1 VICKYLD
8 KVAFMLQKFFII
20 FLVLSSIKSVA
31 DDSVVLQLKWQH
43 QFQFAGFYAALE
55 KGYYKEQGFDV
66 EIREH
71 NKQTSPVEEVLA
83 GRATF
88 GISDSSIVLH
98 RMKKKPVVVLA
109 SFFQHSPLVLLSLSS
124 SGIRSPEDLINKR
137 VMYQKGIDDAPLTAM
152 FTTLGINSEQYTHVP
167 HSFNN
172 ETLMNDEVDAVS
184 VYLTNQPKW
193 FADKGIEVNIIDP
206 INYGVDFY
214 GDLLFTSEKYIQDSS
229 EKALAFKEASI
240 KGWQYALDNQEEIID
255 LIINK
260 YKNKLSKEHL
270 KFEAIHTARM
280 IKTNTIPIGTTYPER
295 FNRIANIY
303 RTLNMVPDDATEE
316 GLLIKDYLTQA
327 SEKERELYYY
337 LLFCVVFLAT
347 SLTLMAIFNKR
358 LRTLVKN
365 RTNDLKQANNN
376 LASKV
381 GVIAEQNEALQIEK
395 LNAEAAS
402 KAKSD
407 FVSNMSHEI
416 RTPLNG
422 IYGSLQ
428 LLKQEQLSE
437 KGIDLVDNAISSG
450 QSLLVVINDIL
461 DFSKIEAG
469 KLTLDIKPF
478 DFVKLLETTVSN
490 IKHIPKEKKK
500 EIAFSCSSENMHSF
514 WIGDDIRV
522 KQILI
527 NLLSNAFK
535 FTEQGKVTVICE
547 ECLVSNIPNISIQIE
562 DTGIGMSV
570 NNQKTLFSR
579 FEQQDTSITRKFG
592 GTGLGLSIVQSLV
605 YLMGG
610 EISVKSIIGVG
621 STFTVL
627 LPLEKTE
634 EVKESA
640 IEIKAPDLTGRN
652 ILIAEDNRINQTI
665 IKTMLAPCNAN
676 IIIANNGI
684 EAIEKHKSHEPDF
697 IFMDIQMPMLD
708 GISACQHIR
717 VTDKVTPIIALT
729 ANVMTNDV
737 ERYLASGFNSHVP
750 KPTEQ
755 AMVFQVLNQFLR

>member
-1 VICKYLD
+1 MPKCL
-8 KVAFMLQKFFII
+8 FFVV
-20 FLVLSSIKSVA
+20 LVLTLFFTSIKSVA
-31 DDSVVLQLKWQH
+31 DDSVVLQLKWHH

-66 EIREH
+66 EIRAH

-98 RMKKKPVVVLA
+98 RMKNKPVVVLA

-124 SGIRSPEDLINKR
+124 SDIRSPDDLINKR

-152 FTTLGINSEQYTHVP
+152 FSTLGISNEQYTHVP

-172 ETLMNDEVDAVS
+172 ELLMNGEVDAVS

-193 FADKGIEVNIIDP
+193 FADKGVEVNIIDP

-214 GDLLFTSEKYIQDSS
+214 GDLLFTSEAYIKSS
-229 EKALAFKEASI
+229 PEKALAFKEASI
-240 KGWQYALDNQEEIID
+240 KGWQYALNNQEEIIN

-260 YKNKLSKEHL
+260 YQKALSKEL
-270 KFEAIHTARM
+270 LQFEATHTARM
-280 IKTNTIPIGTTYPER
+280 IKASTIPIGTTYPER
-295 FNRIANIY
+295 FHRIANIY
-303 RTLNMVPDDATEE
+303 RNLKMVPIDASAE
-316 GLLIKDYLTQA
+316 GLLINDYLKKSA
-327 SEKERELYYY
+327 EKERALYYY
-337 LLFCVVFLAT
+337 LLFFVAFLVIL
-347 SLTLMAIFNKR
+347 LTLMAIFNKR
-358 LRTLVKN
+358 LRRLVKN
-365 RTNDLKQANNN
+365 KTVELKLTNKS
-376 LASKV
+376 LASKIE
-381 GVIAEQNEALQIEK
+381 VIALQNEELQVEK
-395 LNAEAAS
+395 LNAESAS

-428 LLKQEQLSE
+428 LLKQEELSD
-437 KGIDLVDNAISSG
+437 KGIELVENAISSG

-469 KLTLDIKPF
+469 KLSLDIKPF
-478 DFVKLLETTVSN
+478 DVVKLFETTVIN
-490 IKHIPKEKKK
+490 IKHIATEKNL
-500 EIAFSCSSENMHSF
+500 EFTWSIDNMHKY
-514 WIGDDIRV
+514 WLGDDIRV

-535 FTEQGKVTVICE
+535 FTEKGKVILTCDE
-547 ECLVSNIPNISIQIE
+547 RLVSNIPYISIQIE
-562 DTGIGMSV
+562 DTGIGMSERY
-570 NNQKTLFSR
+570 QQTLFSR
-579 FEQQDTSITRKFG
+579 FEQQDASITRKFG

-605 YLMGG
+605 HLMGG
-610 EISVKSIIGVG
+610 EVSVKSKVDEG

-627 LPLEKTE
+627 LPLKKTE
-634 EVKESA
+634 QVEEA
-640 IEIKAPDLTGRN
+640 TIEIKVPDLTGRN
-652 ILIAEDNRINQTI
+652 ILVVEDNRINQTI
-665 IKTMLAPCNAN
+665 IRTMLTPCKAN
-676 IIIANNGI
+676 VIIADNGI
-684 EAIEKHKSHEPDF
+684 EAIENHHKHTPDF
-697 IFMDIQMPMLD
+697 IFMDIQMPVLD
-708 GISACQHIR
+708 GISACQQIR
-717 VTDKVTPIIALT
+717 VIDEITPIIALT

-737 ERYLASGFNSHVP
+737 ERYLACGFNSHVP

-755 AMVFQVLNQFLR
+755 TMLFRVLNEFIS

>member
-1 VICKYLD
+1 
-8 KVAFMLQKFFII
+8 MLKKLCFI

-66 EIREH
+66 EIRAH
-71 NKQTSPVEEVLA
+71 NKKTSPVEEVLS

-98 RMKKKPVVVLA
+98 RMKNKPVVVLA

-172 ETLMNDEVDAVS
+172 ETLMNGEVDAVS

-214 GDLLFTSEKYIQDSS
+214 GDLLFTSENYIQDSP

-240 KGWQYALDNQEEIID
+240 KGWQYALNHQEEIID

-260 YKNKLSKEHL
+260 YQNKLSKEHL
-270 KFEAIHTARM
+270 KFEATHTARM
-280 IKTNTIPIGTTYPER
+280 IKTSTIPIGTTYPER
-295 FNRIANIY
+295 FHRIANIY
-303 RTLNMVPDDATEE
+303 RTLKMVPENASEE
-316 GLLIKDYLTQA
+316 GLLINDYMTQA
-327 SEKERELYYY
+327 AEKERELYYY
-337 LLFCVVFLAT
+337 LLFFVALLVI
-347 SLTLMAIFNKR
+347 SLTFMAIFNKR
-358 LRTLVKN
+358 LRRLVKN
-365 RTNDLKQANNN
+365 KTVELKLTNNS
-376 LASKV
+376 LASKIE
-381 GVIAEQNEALQIEK
+381 VIALQNEALQIEK
-395 LNAEAAS
+395 LNAESAS

-428 LLKQEQLSE
+428 LLKQESLSE
-437 KGIDLVDNAISSG
+437 KGIELVDNAISSG

-478 DFVKLLETTVSN
+478 DFVKLLEITVNN
-490 IKHIPKEKKK
+490 IKHIPKEKA
-500 EIAFSCSSENMHSF
+500 INFSWSSENMHSY
-514 WIGDDIRV
+514 WLGDDIRV

-535 FTEQGKVTVICE
+535 FTEKGKVTVTCE
-547 ECLVSNIPNISIQIE
+547 ERLVSNIPNISIQIE
-562 DTGIGMSV
+562 DTGIGMSES
-570 NNQKTLFSR
+570 NQQTLFSR
-579 FEQQDTSITRKFG
+579 FEQQDSSITRKFG

-605 YLMGG
+605 HLMGG
-610 EISVKSIIGVG
+610 EISVQSTIGEG

-634 EVKESA
+634 QVKETV

-665 IKTMLAPCNAN
+665 IKTMLAPCKAN
-676 IIIANNGI
+676 IIIADNGI
-684 EAIEKHKSHEPDF
+684 EAIEKHNSHEPDF
-697 IFMDIQMPMLD
+697 IFMDIQMPVLD

-717 VTDKVTPIIALT
+717 VTDKTTPIVALT

-755 AMVFQVLNQFLR
+755 VMLFQVLNEFLS